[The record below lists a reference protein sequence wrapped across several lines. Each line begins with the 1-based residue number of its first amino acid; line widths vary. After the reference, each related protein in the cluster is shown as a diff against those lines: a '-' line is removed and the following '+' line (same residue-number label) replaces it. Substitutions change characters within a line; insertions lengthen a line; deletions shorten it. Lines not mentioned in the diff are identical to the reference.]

1 MMNTVVPG
9 SSFSCA
15 VLGVSKLSK
24 QVIFSERVSRKRDSV
39 IIPVKTKTEV
49 LMYTHDAA
57 VRPRY
62 AETDQMGVV
71 YHANYLTYFEV
82 GRSEFFRSLGY
93 SYREL
98 EEQGIIFPV
107 IHAEVDYQQP
117 ARYDDALRIRTWLT
131 HLKGARLE
139 LSYQVLRNDEG
150 SEQILARGK
159 TAHAFV
165 GKDLKPIKLR
175 SANPEMWA
183 LLVKCMEDGANG

>member
-1 MMNTVVPG
+1 MDIPLNECVQGDV
-9 SSFSCA
+9 F
-15 VLGVSKLSK
+15 
-24 QVIFSERVSRKRDSV
+24 RDGG
-39 IIPVKTKTEV
+39 
-49 LMYTHDAA
+49 LMYTNDAV

-93 SYREL
+93 TYREL
-98 EEQGIIFPV
+98 EQQGIILPV
-107 IHAEVDYQQP
+107 IKAEVEYLLP
-117 ARYDDALRIRTWLT
+117 ALYDDELRIRTWLS

-139 LSYQVLRNDEG
+139 LHYQVLRGDDGND
-150 SEQILARGK
+150 QVLARGK

-165 GKDLKPIKLR
+165 GKDLKPLRLR

-183 LLVKCMEDGANG
+183 LLVKCMEGYEHE